1 MKKLLF
7 LVLFTPLVSLYS
19 QEIEAESQRFKLLS
33 KSILL
38 DRMSG
43 KIYTNNFFNAITPN
57 EWANNRIYVNKV
69 RYECKKTW
77 CLLAE
82 IENSE
87 AYTQLFFDAIEDDM
101 YGFVLVNT
109 LTGEQYVSNFLSYTY
124 NDDEVQEVLK
134 NKGGING
141 IPRFLSA
148 MINCPEGRWCSP

>member
-19 QEIEAESQRFKLLS
+19 QEIQVETQRFKLLS

-38 DRMSG
+38 DRMNG
-43 KIYTNNFFNAITPN
+43 KIYTNNLFNAITPN

-69 RYECKKTW
+69 RYECKKIW

-87 AYTQLFFDAIEDDM
+87 DYSQLVFDAIEDDM

-109 LTGEQYVSNFLSYTY
+109 MSGEQYVSNFLSYTY

-148 MINCPEGRWCSP
+148 MINCPEGRWCIP